1 VCPTSAGAELRSAP
15 RFSIVILTRNEERRL
30 PRLLDDLREFS
41 DRGGDVVVV
50 DSGSTDNTLAIA
62 KRAGC
67 RVETVNDRFDSLLDS
82 AQAAEIERRFARAG
96 EGPLVMAGQ
105 RLFHFGKAR
114 EYAGGLAAN
123 SFVLQIDASDEVPAL
138 DIDEF
143 DMWIG
148 SQGVHAFEY
157 NQRYGNVGLRI
168 ARFYDRS
175 QYHWEGRVHE
185 ILSTTVEP
193 APAPASTIRCS
204 PKHLMV
210 RHHKDEDKSRNYL
223 AGLALQT
230 LEYPQKPRWWHYLG
244 RELFYHHRY
253 ESAIV
258 ALEVHARMEN
268 AWLTERSQSLC
279 FIGECHEAL
288 GRVHEAKECYQR
300 AFAMDPTR
308 REPLLRLA
316 AASSAQCEFDA
327 AERWARQ
334 SLEIPPTNAYP
345 ELEGNYTWV
354 PHCLLYWSLFWLRRR
369 DEARVHWDAYRALVP
384 DGSLIHEHARLFP
397 FARVSARGPSSSRG
411 SLSSCGAGPSP
422 ARDGLQRLSGLSE
435 SVPDS
440 ADSEPAIQASTTSLA
455 KNRKPR
461 ARGPEGEAR

>member
-1 VCPTSAGAELRSAP
+1 MCPTSAGAQLQSAP

-105 RLFHFGKAR
+105 RLFHFGEAR

-185 ILSTTVEP
+185 ILSTTIRHPCAGVDHSVQP
-193 APAPASTIRCS
+193 KAPHGPPPQGRGQVAKTGGARTP
-204 PKHLMV
+204 
-210 RHHKDEDKSRNYL
+210 D
-223 AGLALQT
+223 AGVPTETSL
-230 LEYPQKPRWWHYLG
+230 
-244 RELFYHHRY
+244 
-253 ESAIV
+253 V
-258 ALEVHARMEN
+258 AL
-268 AWLTERSQSLC
+268 
-279 FIGECHEAL
+279 F
-288 GRVHEAKECYQR
+288 
-300 AFAMDPTR
+300 
-308 REPLLRLA
+308 EP
-316 AASSAQCEFDA
+316 
-327 AERWARQ
+327 
-334 SLEIPPTNAYP
+334 
-345 ELEGNYTWV
+345 
-354 PHCLLYWSLFWLRRR
+354 R
-369 DEARVHWDAYRALVP
+369 DFL
-384 DGSLIHEHARLFP
+384 
-397 FARVSARGPSSSRG
+397 
-411 SLSSCGAGPSP
+411 PSP
-422 ARDGLQRLSGLSE
+422 
-435 SVPDS
+435 
-440 ADSEPAIQASTTSLA
+440 T
-455 KNRKPR
+455 
-461 ARGPEGEAR
+461 